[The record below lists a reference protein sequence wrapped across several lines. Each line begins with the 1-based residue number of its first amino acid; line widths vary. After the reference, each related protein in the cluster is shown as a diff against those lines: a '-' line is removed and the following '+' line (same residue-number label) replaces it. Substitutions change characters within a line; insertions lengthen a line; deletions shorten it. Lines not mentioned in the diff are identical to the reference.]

1 MNVFTIIDDMTTEEL
16 KEIAKAVEQELAKRT
31 QTVEELP
38 TSDNLA
44 DFVTLP
50 VLGRDG
56 STKTLKAELLKG
68 AKGDTGQRGPRGET
82 GAAGPQGVQG
92 PRGLQGIQGD
102 TGERGPKGD
111 TGQRGAD
118 GRLHVV
124 DHGTGE
130 TTLALTPNVMHV
142 WGEVTSLDLTLAP
155 NTEQDVLAEYCFQ
168 FTSPAGTA
176 TTLTLPNTVKW
187 VSGFRLVVNCQ
198 LAMKLLD
205 MVGHYAYKAYNVTQA
220 HLHEVQQLES
230 VKEVEKYDYRKGYPE
245 KLDLKTTL

>member
-1 MNVFTIIDDMTTEEL
+1 MSVFTIIKDMTTEEL

-56 STKTLKAELLKG
+56 SMKTLKAELLKG
-68 AKGDTGQRGPRGET
+68 EKGDTGQTGPRGET

-187 VSGFRLVVNCQ
+187 VSGVIPVVATGKMYQVSIVNNIAVCGE
-198 LAMKLLD
+198 AD
-205 MVGHYAYKAYNVTQA
+205 V
-220 HLHEVQQLES
+220 
-230 VKEVEKYDYRKGYPE
+230 
-245 KLDLKTTL
+245 

>member
-1 MNVFTIIDDMTTEEL
+1 M
-16 KEIAKAVEQELAKRT
+16 
-31 QTVEELP
+31 
-38 TSDNLA
+38 
-44 DFVTLP
+44 
-50 VLGRDG
+50 
-56 STKTLKAELLKG
+56 
-68 AKGDTGQRGPRGET
+68 
-82 GAAGPQGVQG
+82 
-92 PRGLQGIQGD
+92 QGIQGD

-187 VSGFRLVVNCQ
+187 VSGVIPVV
-198 LAMKLLD
+198 
-205 MVGHYAYKAYNVTQA
+205 KAGKTYQVSIVNNVA
-220 HLHEVQQLES
+220 VSGEADV
-230 VKEVEKYDYRKGYPE
+230 
-245 KLDLKTTL
+245 

>member
-1 MNVFTIIDDMTTEEL
+1 MNVFIIIDDMTTEEL
-16 KEIAKAVEQELAKRT
+16 KEIARAVEQELAKRT
-31 QTVEELP
+31 QAVEELP

-56 STKTLKAELLKG
+56 SMKTLKAELLKG
-68 AKGDTGQRGPRGET
+68 EKGDTGQTGPRGET

-187 VSGFRLVVNCQ
+187 VSGVIPVV
-198 LAMKLLD
+198 
-205 MVGHYAYKAYNVTQA
+205 KAGKTYQVSIVNNVA
-220 HLHEVQQLES
+220 VSGEADV
-230 VKEVEKYDYRKGYPE
+230 
-245 KLDLKTTL
+245 

>member
-1 MNVFTIIDDMTTEEL
+1 MTTEEL

-56 STKTLKAELLKG
+56 SMKTLKAELLKG
-68 AKGDTGQRGPRGET
+68 
-82 GAAGPQGVQG
+82 
-92 PRGLQGIQGD
+92 
-102 TGERGPKGD
+102 PKGD
-111 TGQRGAD
+111 AGERGAD

-124 DHGTGE
+124 NHGTSE

-142 WGEVTSLDLTLAP
+142 WGEVVSLNLTLAP
-155 NTEQDVLAEYCFQ
+155 DTEQDVLTVYSFQ

-176 TTLTLPNTVKW
+176 TALAVKGVKWYDDFVPTVKA
-187 VSGFRLVVNCQ
+187 GKICQAFVVNGVIF
-198 LAMKLLD
+198 M
-205 MVGHYAYKAYNVTQA
+205 GET
-220 HLHEVQQLES
+220 
-230 VKEVEKYDYRKGYPE
+230 
-245 KLDLKTTL
+245 

>member
-1 MNVFTIIDDMTTEEL
+1 MNVFIIIRDMTTEEL
-16 KEIAKAVEQELAKRT
+16 KEIAKVVEQELAKRT

-56 STKTLKAELLKG
+56 SMKTLKAELLKG
-68 AKGDTGQRGPRGET
+68 EKGDTGQTGPRGET

-118 GRLHVV
+118 GRLRMVN
-124 DHGTGE
+124 HGTGD
-130 TTLALTPNVMHV
+130 TTFALTPNVMHV
-142 WGEVTSLDLTLAP
+142 WGEVSGLNITLAP
-155 NTEQDVLAEYCFQ
+155 NTEPDVLAEYCFQ
-168 FTSPAGTA
+168 FTSPVGTA
-176 TTLTLPNTVKW
+176 TVLTVTGVKWYGGFVPTVKAGKTYQA
-187 VSGFRLVVNCQ
+187 SIVNGVII
-198 LAMKLLD
+198 M
-205 MVGHYAYKAYNVTQA
+205 G
-220 HLHEVQQLES
+220 EV
-230 VKEVEKYDYRKGYPE
+230 
-245 KLDLKTTL
+245 

>member
-1 MNVFTIIDDMTTEEL
+1 MTTEEL

-56 STKTLKAELLKG
+56 SMKTLKAELLKG
-68 AKGDTGQRGPRGET
+68 EKGDTGQTGPRGET

-187 VSGFRLVVNCQ
+187 VSGVIPVVATGKMYQVSIVNNIAVCGE
-198 LAMKLLD
+198 AD
-205 MVGHYAYKAYNVTQA
+205 V
-220 HLHEVQQLES
+220 
-230 VKEVEKYDYRKGYPE
+230 
-245 KLDLKTTL
+245 